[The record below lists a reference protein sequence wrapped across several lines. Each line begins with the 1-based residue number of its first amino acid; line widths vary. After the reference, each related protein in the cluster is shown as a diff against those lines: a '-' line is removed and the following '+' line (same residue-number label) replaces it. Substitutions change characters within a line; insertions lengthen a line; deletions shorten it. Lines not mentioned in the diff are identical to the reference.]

1 MSLPRSTA
9 KAVAIGGIALSTIAV
24 GVVAAN
30 AAPTALPVLTAATDD
45 TEVADDPSSSD
56 SDSPRHGPRGMRGGH
71 GPELADLAER
81 LGVEEAALEDA
92 MSSLRETRREEGR
105 SAMAAA
111 LAEELGIDEETVTAA
126 FEELHTERRADARA
140 ALEERLG
147 AAVEEGTLTEAD
159 QESVLKAFDAGL
171 LGRGPGGRG

>member
-30 AAPTALPVLTAATDD
+30 AAPTALPVLTAATD
-45 TEVADDPSSSD
+45 VADDPSSSD

-92 MSSLRETRREEGR
+92 MPSLRETRREEGR